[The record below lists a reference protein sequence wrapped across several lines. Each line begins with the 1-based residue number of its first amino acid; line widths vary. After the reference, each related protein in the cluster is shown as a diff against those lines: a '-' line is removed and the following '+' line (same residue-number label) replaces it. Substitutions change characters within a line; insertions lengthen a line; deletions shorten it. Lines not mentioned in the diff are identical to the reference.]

1 VTLDFLSPGAIAFD
15 GGETPV
21 ARSPM
26 EVKTRAA
33 GARFELRDG
42 WNVAVGYGSTVEQE
56 AAVAAETAGWADVSH
71 LGKLELQAPAAEL
84 SAIASGFGAELAF
97 GEAARVDEAWW
108 CRLTSTRALVV
119 CQTTTLAPLRER
131 LVQAASAA
139 EHAGV
144 VDVTSNFAAL
154 TLTGPIA
161 REVFARFSAIDLR
174 PAKLPVR
181 GLRPGS
187 IARQPGILICE
198 ADDRYLFMFGWA
210 TGEYMW
216 EVVDDAGRHLG
227 GRPIGVDALPALSAI
242 DPTDP
247 THPPAEEAA
256 RA

>member
-1 VTLDFLSPGAIAFD
+1 MTLDFLSPGAIAFG

-21 ARSPM
+21 ARSSM

-42 WNVAVGYGSTVEQE
+42 WNVAVGYGSTPAQE
-56 AAVAAETAGWADVSH
+56 AAVAAETTGWVDVSH
-71 LGKLELQAPAAEL
+71 LGKLELQAPAQEL
-84 SAIASGFGAELAF
+84 SAIAAGFGAELEF
-97 GEAARVDEAWW
+97 GEAARVDGAWW
-108 CRLTSTRALVV
+108 CRLTTTRALVV
-119 CQTTTLAPLRER
+119 CQTAALAALRER
-131 LVQAASAA
+131 LVHAAAAA
-139 EHAGV
+139 EQASV

-174 PAKLPVR
+174 PAKLAVR

-198 ADDRYLFMFGWA
+198 AEDRYLLMFGWA

-216 EVVDDAGRHLG
+216 SVVADAGLHLG
-227 GRPIGVDALPALSAI
+227 GRPIGVDALPAI
-242 DPTDP
+242 DPS
-247 THPPAEEAA
+247 AEEAA

>member
-1 VTLDFLSPGAIAFD
+1 MTLDFLSPDAIAFS

-26 EVKTRAA
+26 EVMTRAA

-42 WNVAVGYGSTVEQE
+42 WNVAVGYGSTPAQE

-71 LGKLELQAPAAEL
+71 LGKLELQAPADKL
-84 SAIASGFGAELAF
+84 PAIASGFGAELGF
-97 GEAARVDEAWW
+97 GAAARAEDAWW
-108 CRLTSTRALVV
+108 CRLTTTRALVV
-119 CQTTTLAPLRER
+119 CETAALAALRER
-131 LVQAASAA
+131 LVAAAAGVKQAN
-139 EHAGV
+139 V

-174 PAKLPVR
+174 PAQLAVR

-198 ADDRYLFMFGWA
+198 AEDRYLLMFGWA

-216 EVVDDAGRHLG
+216 SVVADAGLHLG
-227 GRPIGVDALPALSAI
+227 GRPIGVDALPAI
-242 DPTDP
+242 DP
-247 THPPAEEAA
+247 THPPAAEAA